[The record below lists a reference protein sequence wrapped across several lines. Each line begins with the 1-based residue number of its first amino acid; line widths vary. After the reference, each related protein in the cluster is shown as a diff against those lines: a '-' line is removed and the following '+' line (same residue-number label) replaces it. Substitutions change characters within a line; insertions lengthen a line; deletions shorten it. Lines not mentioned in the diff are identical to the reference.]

1 MYDFGLINKLRAL
14 CLLCPYLNYE
24 GEKIIMA
31 ELFVKT
37 EDKFIRIDIK
47 SIRYIEAFDNYVQ
60 IYASKKNYKVLTSL
74 KCLEEKL
81 PAHQFC
87 RIHKSYM
94 VSIPHI
100 VSFDNIEVELG
111 DITLPLGRNYKD
123 HLKQHILLITRAV
136 NQNEQD

>member
-1 MYDFGLINKLRAL
+1 L
-14 CLLCPYLNYE
+14 CLLCPFLNYE
-24 GEKIIMA
+24 GEKMNMA
-31 ELFVKT
+31 ELFVKS
-37 EDKFIRIDIK
+37 EDKFIRIDSK

-60 IYASKKNYKVLTSL
+60 IYNSTKNYKVLTSL

-81 PAHQFC
+81 PVHQFC
-87 RIHKSYM
+87 RIHKSFM

-123 HLKQHILLITRAV
+123 HLKQHILLITRGLSQEEH
-136 NQNEQD
+136 N